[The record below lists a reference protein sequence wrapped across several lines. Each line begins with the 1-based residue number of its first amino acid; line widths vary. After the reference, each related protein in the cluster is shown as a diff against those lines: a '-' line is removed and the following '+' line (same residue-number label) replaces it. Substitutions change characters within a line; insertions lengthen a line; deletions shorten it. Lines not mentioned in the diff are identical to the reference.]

1 MRAGNSFYLAFSA
14 KSSAF
19 VLHRDF
25 ALRGWTSQYS
35 KKYLLIKSPIEM
47 KHIFSDTNQI
57 SHCAMNKFRYF
68 HQFGR
73 NVCFEAVVC
82 NLQIISTKH
91 WGTPQ
96 WTFLL
101 SVMKENFYKQPLHR
115 LCIGRCHSSEPH
127 FALHSEAIN
136 TNICQERLFGIK
148 KMKKKT
154 GNLLTCPLPETTLK
168 TRIIFLPHAHS
179 RITAVLIS
187 ATCHFHLWF
196 VYCLNILRE
205 ARFVHYKCAP
215 VRFLKFWFRYNSQR
229 LCTSTGCGFEKFSIG
244 VERSKFTKVHSRKTL
259 SCKFHSEAC
268 SQIF

>member
-1 MRAGNSFYLAFSA
+1 MANYIIKHRSFIAAVWCLEVEISKWCIYLQSSIFTAETFYAESSNHSMRAENSFYLAFSA

-148 KMKKKT
+148 KWK
-154 GNLLTCPLPETTLK
+154 
-168 TRIIFLPHAHS
+168 R
-179 RITAVLIS
+179 RQ
-187 ATCHFHLWF
+187 ATFWL
-196 VYCLNILRE
+196 
-205 ARFVHYKCAP
+205 VHY
-215 VRFLKFWFRYNSQR
+215 
-229 LCTSTGCGFEKFSIG
+229 
-244 VERSKFTKVHSRKTL
+244 RKPL
-259 SCKFHSEAC
+259 WKLV
-268 SQIF
+268 